1 MAFGDTKEVASMAVR
16 PVFDNLFT
24 SSIFSCVSIKFF
36 SFYNPSLGLTS
47 TILIF
52 LGLTLN
58 SLSYLEEKRLNF
70 SRYSGNLAR
79 VAKISFTIT
88 LEFLF
93 GSNYE
98 ERFS

>member
-1 MAFGDTKEVASMAVR
+1 
-16 PVFDNLFT
+16 
-24 SSIFSCVSIKFF
+24 
-36 SFYNPSLGLTS
+36 
-47 TILIF
+47 
-52 LGLTLN
+52 
-58 SLSYLEEKRLNF
+58 LNF